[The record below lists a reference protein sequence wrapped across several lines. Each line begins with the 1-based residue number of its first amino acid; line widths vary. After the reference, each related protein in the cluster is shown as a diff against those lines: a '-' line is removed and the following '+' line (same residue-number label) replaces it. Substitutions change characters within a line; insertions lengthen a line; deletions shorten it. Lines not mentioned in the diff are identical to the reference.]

1 VEGTGLGLAISQ
13 RLVQLLCG
21 ELQVESH
28 VGQGST
34 FYVDLDLPA
43 VSPDQVTDVVEDRI
57 IIGFRGYPRKILI
70 ADDQWQNRSILVNLL
85 LPLGFEVLEAI
96 NGEDCLQ
103 QAQQEHPDAILMDLI
118 MPKLDGLEAT
128 RRIREIPSLRDT
140 VVLAI
145 SASVFGEKQ
154 QQSIAAGCDDF
165 IGQPIQAKT
174 LFATLQKHLNLEW
187 IYESDDA
194 PSTAYP
200 PERLPDQNAEVSI
213 TPSKIVAP
221 PQKEMNVLYELAM
234 MGDIKGISEKADQ
247 LEQLDSRWV
256 PFARKVRHLANGFQ
270 EKQILEFVKKYM
282 NEGGN

>member
-1 VEGTGLGLAISQ
+1 
-13 RLVQLLCG
+13 
-21 ELQVESH
+21 
-28 VGQGST
+28 
-34 FYVDLDLPA
+34 
-43 VSPDQVTDVVEDRI
+43 VVEDRI

-103 QAQQEHPDAILMDLI
+103 QAQQEHPDAILMDLM

-128 RRIREIPSLRDT
+128 QRIREIPSLRDT

-154 QQSIAAGCDDF
+154 QQSLAAGCDDF
-165 IGQPIQAKT
+165 IGQPVSAKT
-174 LFATLQKHLNLEW
+174 LFGTLQKYLNLEW
-187 IYESDDA
+187 IYASNDA
-194 PSTAYP
+194 PSSAYS
-200 PERLPDQNAEVSI
+200 PEILSDQNAEVSI

-221 PQKEMNVLYELAM
+221 PQREMNVLYELAM
-234 MGDIKGISEKADQ
+234 MGDIKGISEQADKF
-247 LEQLDSRWV
+247 EQLDPEWV
-256 PFARKVRHLANGFQ
+256 PFAQKLRRLANGFQ

-282 NEGGN
+282 TKD